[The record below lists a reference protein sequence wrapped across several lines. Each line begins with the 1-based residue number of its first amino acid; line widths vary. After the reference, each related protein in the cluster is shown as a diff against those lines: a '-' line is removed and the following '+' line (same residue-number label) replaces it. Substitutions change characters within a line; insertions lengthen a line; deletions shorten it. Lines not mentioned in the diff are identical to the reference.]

1 MMRNQPS
8 GPPDDLPGPQGDAE
22 AADPKGAEGLTG
34 PAGSA
39 GSAGGGESPGSGSE
53 GPERRDSPE
62 GSGSDTAP
70 DTAADTAPEVAPN
83 TASDAAPNTAS
94 DTVPDAAPV
103 LPATAGRQRLA
114 DALALLLTVAAG
126 ATDALAYLGLG
137 GVFTANMTGNLVL
150 LGIAGSHGADLHV
163 ARAAAATLAFA
174 AGLVLAFRM
183 TRDLPA
189 GALWPRR
196 ITLTLTVGLIC
207 QAAFLAG
214 WAAVDAT
221 PSEEWDVALVSLSA
235 LAMGVQTACARR
247 VALAG
252 ITTTFVTGT
261 LTSIAESAAHGS
273 ARHVPRRL
281 AVLLALVVGALAGAL
296 LLRSAP
302 IAAAVLPTA
311 LVALTLVLGTRLHQ
325 VRRNP

>member
-8 GPPDDLPGPQGDAE
+8 GPPDDLPGPQGH
-22 AADPKGAEGLTG
+22 ADTANPRNPEDPTG
-34 PAGSA
+34 PTGSA
-39 GSAGGGESPGSGSE
+39 GVDRRGDSSGS
-53 GPERRDSPE
+53 GPER
-62 GSGSDTAP
+62 SGP
-70 DTAADTAPEVAPN
+70 DAAPEVAPG
-83 TASDAAPNTAS
+83 TAP
-94 DTVPDAAPV
+94 DTVPDTASV

-174 AGLVLAFRM
+174 AGLVLAFRV

-196 ITLTLTVGLIC
+196 ITLTLTVGLLC
-207 QAAFLAG
+207 QVAFLAG
-214 WAAVDAT
+214 WAAVDAE
-221 PSEEWDVALVSLSA
+221 PSEEWDVALVALSA

-296 LLRSAP
+296 LLRYAP
-302 IAAAVLPTA
+302 ITAAVLPAA

>member
-8 GPPDDLPGPQGDAE
+8 GPPDDLPGPQGH
-22 AADPKGAEGLTG
+22 ADTAGPRNPEDPTG
-34 PAGSA
+34 PTGSA
-39 GSAGGGESPGSGSE
+39 GVDRRDGPSGSG
-53 GPERRDSPE
+53 PE
-62 GSGSDTAP
+62 GSGPAAAPDAGPDAAPDAGPDAGPDAAQGTAP
-70 DTAADTAPEVAPN
+70 DTVPDTA
-83 TASDAAPNTAS
+83 S
-94 DTVPDAAPV
+94 V

-174 AGLVLAFRM
+174 AGLVLAFRV

-196 ITLTLTVGLIC
+196 ITLTLTVGLLC
-207 QAAFLAG
+207 QVAFLAG
-214 WAAVDAT
+214 WAAVDAE
-221 PSEEWDVALVSLSA
+221 PSEEWDVALVALSA

-296 LLRSAP
+296 LLRYAP
-302 IAAAVLPTA
+302 ITAAVLPAA

>member
-8 GPPDDLPGPQGDAE
+8 GPPDDLPGPQDHADAAGPRNPE
-22 AADPKGAEGLTG
+22 DPTG
-34 PAGSA
+34 PTGSA
-39 GSAGGGESPGSGSE
+39 GVDSRDDSSGSA
-53 GPERRDSPE
+53 PE
-62 GSGSDTAP
+62 GSGPDAGPDAAQGTAPGTVP
-70 DTAADTAPEVAPN
+70 DTA
-83 TASDAAPNTAS
+83 S
-94 DTVPDAAPV
+94 V

-174 AGLVLAFRM
+174 AGLVLAFRV

-196 ITLTLTVGLIC
+196 ITLTLTVGLLC
-207 QAAFLAG
+207 QVAFLAG
-214 WAAVDAT
+214 WAAVDAE
-221 PSEEWDVALVSLSA
+221 PSEEWDVALVALSA

-296 LLRSAP
+296 LLRYAP
-302 IAAAVLPTA
+302 ITAAVLPAA